1 MKRRAEDTPSL
12 RWFAI
17 GAMIGAR
24 DRDRRLCSGND
35 AQGGQHVINYRRE
48 QSAHTA
54 FFHRH
59 RKRRPPSVRRDR
71 RGGLRRSSGGAE
83 SREGN
88 PQAVLYW
95 ASFRLSGSATADFG
109 DRRRGRPCRRPE
121 RRPRHAQRRIHWPQ
135 SHWKKDR
142 RDGLSA
148 LPNPKRTS
156 RGALGSRGLRD
167 AHAAASGLI
176 AVAIGTRVVA

>member
-1 MKRRAEDTPSL
+1 MCCKKSAIPRKRLTRTECSKGNLSVFKAASMNVTSGNSSKVWT
-12 RWFAI
+12 RGVIA
-17 GAMIGAR
+17 AR
-24 DRDRRLCSGND
+24 DQVRHPCSGHNN
-35 AQGGQHVINYRRE
+35 QGGQHVINYRRE

-109 DRRRGRPCRRPE
+109 GRG
-121 RRPRHAQRRIHWPQ
+121 
-135 SHWKKDR
+135 
-142 RDGLSA
+142 
-148 LPNPKRTS
+148 
-156 RGALGSRGLRD
+156 
-167 AHAAASGLI
+167 
-176 AVAIGTRVVA
+176 